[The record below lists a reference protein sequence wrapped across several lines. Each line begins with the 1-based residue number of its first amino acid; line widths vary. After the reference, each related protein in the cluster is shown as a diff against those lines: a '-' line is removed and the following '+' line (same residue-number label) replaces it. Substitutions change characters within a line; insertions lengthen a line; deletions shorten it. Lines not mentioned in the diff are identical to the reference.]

1 MWYLKNRGVLNYI
14 LYFKLYKMKKEDL
27 ELIKKQTNIYDEL
40 EIEKIFLKN
49 NSNIIKT
56 IMELSNL
63 KIDKNRDKPIT
74 LFDDLREICDE
85 KDKIF
90 QNKKSN

>member
-1 MWYLKNRGVLNYI
+1 
-14 LYFKLYKMKKEDL
+14 MKKEDL